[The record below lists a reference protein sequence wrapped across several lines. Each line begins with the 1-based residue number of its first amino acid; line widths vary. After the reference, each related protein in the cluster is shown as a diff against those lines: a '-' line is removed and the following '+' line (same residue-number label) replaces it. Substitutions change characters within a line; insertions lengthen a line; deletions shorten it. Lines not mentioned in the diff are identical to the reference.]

1 MTVVLI
7 ANNLDSLGVSF
18 LIKASATQIA
28 REHARTIPYCD
39 NPVQREFPQAE
50 LFQQP
55 FLRCSCPFVRNA
67 KTETKDR
74 YEIGHQ
80 TEPWYMK
87 SSSTVNLRPGQK
99 YRRHGGLH
107 AFPQKQ
113 LINPERMVMVQRTKP
128 AALAY
133 AGLALGRQHAG

>member
-18 LIKASATQIA
+18 LIKASATRIA
-28 REHARTIPYCD
+28 REHARAIPYCD

-99 YRRHGGLH
+99 YRRYEGLQP
-107 AFPQKQ
+107 FSQNQ
-113 LINPERMVMVQRTKP
+113 LMRLEKLVMLQRTKIQTFTGT
-128 AALAY
+128 ALV
-133 AGLALGRQHAG
+133 LCRHHAG